1 MKRRRISIIGIILVL
16 LGIATLIMALNRAN
30 TFETLINEAR
40 ADVVAA
46 DYEHVN
52 SAYEGKLVGVS
63 GKLTAEGILSD
74 SLIGIG
80 RRTVMLRRVVE
91 TYQWFKSCDD
101 ACEYVK
107 TWHEGLI
114 DSKDFGSNHVNPS
127 EQKYESQDFIATDQK
142 FGAYILPKTLIQKLS
157 YDTTL
162 GPDEIAELYHGDL
175 KIFNEYLTN
184 SADPS
189 NPAIGDYRI
198 GYQYVKDKT
207 ITVIAQQK
215 GDSFAEFRSSSKET
229 FFEVDEGSETAE
241 EFINRFAQNN
251 KGINWVLAG
260 IGIILV
266 IFGAALIYNSLKGR
280 K

>member
-46 DYEHVN
+46 DYERVN
-52 SAYEGKLVGVS
+52 SADEGKLVGVS

-74 SLIGIG
+74 NLIGIG

-91 TYQWFKSCDD
+91 TYQWSQSCDD

-107 TWHEGLI
+107 PWHEGLI
-114 DSKDFGSNHVNPS
+114 DSKDFGSTHGNPS

-198 GYQYVKDKT
+198 SYQYVKDKT

>member
-1 MKRRRISIIGIILVL
+1 MKRRRISIIGIILAL

-46 DYEHVN
+46 DFEHVN
-52 SAYEGKLVGVS
+52 PSYEGKLVGVS
-63 GKLTAEGILSD
+63 GKLTAEGTLSD
-74 SLIGIG
+74 DLIGVG

-91 TYQWFKSCDD
+91 TYQWFQSCDD

-114 DSKDFGSNHVNPS
+114 DSKDFGANHVNPT
-127 EQKYESQDFIATDQK
+127 EQKYESQDFIASDQK
-142 FGAYILPKTLIQKLS
+142 FGAYTLPKVLIQKLS

-162 GPDEIAELYHGDL
+162 GPDEISEVYHGDL
-175 KIFNEYLTN
+175 KVFNEYLTN
-184 SADPS
+184 SIDPS
-189 NPAIGDYRI
+189 NPAIGDFRI
-198 GYQYVKDKT
+198 SYQYVKDKT

-251 KGINWVLAG
+251 KGVNWILAG
-260 IGIILV
+260 IGVILI
-266 IFGAALIYNSLKGR
+266 IFGGALVYNSLKG
-280 K
+280 KK